1 MGGECKTD
9 VFVRAKIQ
17 DTGEE
22 FEIKISVKKTNK
34 EFMGNKLKQK
44 DVESYIGPDW
54 ENILIEATTS
64 MRDSFE
70 NRTLMYASGHYPI
83 KPNSITVGWK
93 LEIADRARALSVPI
107 PLSERRIKDYI
118 YKGINQTSDK
128 KDAVVNGRVVPDSGV
143 ADYLLVTCKENIK
156 TANDVIEQME
166 LIDNV
171 DIGDTYFIF
180 TANNYRTDVKKA
192 DGPRALAVRIE
203 WVVDNGKMTPKFHYD
218 HPLQYTGEQDMA
230 PIVRHALDYLGKE
243 NITDMNP
250 GIDVDKYL
258 FEE

>member
-1 MGGECKTD
+1 MEECKTD

-118 YKGINQTSDK
+118 IKG
-128 KDAVVNGRVVPDSGV
+128 
-143 ADYLLVTCKENIK
+143 
-156 TANDVIEQME
+156 
-166 LIDNV
+166 
-171 DIGDTYFIF
+171 
-180 TANNYRTDVKKA
+180 
-192 DGPRALAVRIE
+192 
-203 WVVDNGKMTPKFHYD
+203 
-218 HPLQYTGEQDMA
+218 
-230 PIVRHALDYLGKE
+230 
-243 NITDMNP
+243 
-250 GIDVDKYL
+250 
-258 FEE
+258 

>member
-1 MGGECKTD
+1 M
-9 VFVRAKIQ
+9 
-17 DTGEE
+17 
-22 FEIKISVKKTNK
+22 
-34 EFMGNKLKQK
+34 
-44 DVESYIGPDW
+44 
-54 ENILIEATTS
+54 
-64 MRDSFE
+64 
-70 NRTLMYASGHYPI
+70 
-83 KPNSITVGWK
+83 
-93 LEIADRARALSVPI
+93 SVPI

-203 WVVDNGKMTPKFHYD
+203 WVVDNGEMTPKFHYD